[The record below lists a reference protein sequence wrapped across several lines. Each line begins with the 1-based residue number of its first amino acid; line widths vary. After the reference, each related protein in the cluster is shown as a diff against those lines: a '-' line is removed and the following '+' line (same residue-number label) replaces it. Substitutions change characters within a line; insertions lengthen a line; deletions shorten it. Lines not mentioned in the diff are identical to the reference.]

1 MFPRLSTED
10 IRKFALKFYT
20 LTQDHQ
26 AYQTSNNSRI
36 LKHTFLSADIFNK
49 FGRNEGKKQ
58 RTKGTE

>member
-36 LKHTFLSADIFNK
+36 LKHTFLSADILSADFNK
-49 FGRNEGKKQ
+49 FGRNEGKK
-58 RTKGTE
+58 